1 MITPSA
7 FGSSLGY
14 PYLFGPTEAQPKIGD
29 PLGGG
34 FDQPVM
40 VKNAVSPFRSALNAV
55 TFIVRA
61 PFSLPAQVAEK
72 TARETERVGASAAS
86 AIKEAGHAVA
96 GGIGKT
102 LSMARWAVVAVVIF
116 GGFWLLAQA
125 RMALALPSS

>member
-7 FGSSLGY
+7 FGPSLGL
-14 PYLFGPTEAQPKIGD
+14 PYLFGPTEAQPRVGD
-29 PLGGG
+29 AVGPD

-40 VKNAVSPFRSALNAV
+40 SKNVVSPFKAALNAV

-72 TARETERVGASAAS
+72 TARETERVGTSAAG
-86 AIKEAGHAVA
+86 AIKEAGRAVA

-102 LSMARWAVVAVVIF
+102 LSMARWAVVAVIIF

-125 RMALALPSS
+125 RMALALGK